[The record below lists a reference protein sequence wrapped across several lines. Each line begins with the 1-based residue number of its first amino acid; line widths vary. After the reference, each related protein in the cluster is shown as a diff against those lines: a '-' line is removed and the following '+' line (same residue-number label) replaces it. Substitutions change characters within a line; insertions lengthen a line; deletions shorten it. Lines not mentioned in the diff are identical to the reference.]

1 MAKGVKKRVLNEDTP
16 IAKPLSPVR
25 VEAVK
30 IEAAPEVQGN
40 DIGSYDLPPGTV
52 LLQGID
58 EKGKE
63 VGKPFTTSERTYR
76 QVFSN
81 TDKFVLKKKAVT

>member
-1 MAKGVKKRVLNEDTP
+1 MAKGIKKKVLQDEVVRP
-16 IAKPLSPVR
+16 ISPVK

-30 IEAAPEVQGN
+30 IEADPEMQGK

-52 LLQGID
+52 LLQAID
-58 EKGKE
+58 DKGKE
-63 VGKPFTTSERTYR
+63 VGPAFTTSERTYR

-81 TDKFVLKKKAVT
+81 PEKFVLKKKALT